1 MCFTSNENLHY
12 CLNIFQI
19 QSYLIWKPHIITCT
33 VEKYGAQYKATDYFH
48 KERFGGMI
56 TSSGNI
62 SLYMPCNSTFP
73 CKFNFQKSLLRCRHK
88 TIPNAFGLKP
98 KNFTSQN
105 TIIHVLSL
113 LVLNS
118 FPPNHVF

>member
-1 MCFTSNENLHY
+1 MCFTSNENLHN
-12 CLNIFQI
+12 CSSFFQI

-33 VEKYGAQYKATDYFH
+33 VEKYAQNKATHYFH
-48 KERFGGMI
+48 KERSGGVM

-62 SLYMPCNSTFP
+62 SLYMPCNSMFP

-88 TIPNAFGLKP
+88 TIPNAFGLEP

-113 LVLNS
+113 LVSKS
-118 FPPNHVF
+118 FPPNHAF